1 MIQIIEKNENEQVVE
16 PVKPYSFRELCATD
30 IAPMCAIIGKIG
42 INNFTKCF
50 KSDELLDL
58 VDKNKGVKNLT
69 NLAGMTIAFEM
80 ANTIIS
86 NIPNCE
92 KEIFDLLASVSGLKV
107 SEIKAFG
114 LTTFTEMI
122 IDFVKKEEFKDFFR
136 VVSKLFS

>member
-1 MIQIIEKNENEQVVE
+1 MNEIIEKNEQTVE
-16 PVKPYSFRELCATD
+16 DVKPYSFRALCATD

-50 KSDELLDL
+50 NSDDLLDL
-58 VDKNKGVKNLT
+58 FDKNKGVKNLT

-80 ANTIIS
+80 ANTIIQ
-86 NIPNCE
+86 NIPHCE

-114 LTTFTEMI
+114 LADFTEMV
-122 IDFVKKEEFKDFFR
+122 IDFVKKEEFKDFFK
-136 VVSKLFS
+136 VVSKLFN